1 MKIKSLRKCI
11 WLFAFVVI
19 WLALRAFWLSGD
31 PGVPSQ
37 WEYGYNATDEGY
49 YLDGGKEKLL
59 WGTFTDLSRTEAFTY
74 GYSPGTHLLSYL
86 AHLCFGL
93 SSWTWRI
100 PFIMISLVAW
110 CALFRHVAARR
121 SGAFAFL
128 ACVPVAIVPM
138 VVAYE
143 RTASN
148 DVLISSLTALAY
160 VVGAGRGKWRPF
172 FAAAIAAAVVLVKP
186 SVWLILPIALAGV
199 LSERKF
205 RTAWIDASA
214 FVVSAV
220 AFVFLFKLFAAFA
233 VRPDAAREG
242 CSIFEIIRRTTTHYP
257 LPSLFAISDHLR
269 GLSSFPRDPS
279 GTMLGVLPAFLLPL
293 PMLLFFIEAV
303 RARNVSRMLLFASI
317 PAYVGAVSVMNT
329 IYTHYFMPVVMMLPA
344 LVLNGADTLRDIQ
357 TADFERKSPP
367 VQVFSAALLAVLAVG
382 ALLLFD
388 FRIKPETAQA
398 VYSRVYNFPQKTTWT
413 ATWVPA
419 CVIMIVALGMI
430 AAFGGRRRLKD
441 IAIAAL
447 PLAAASSVVCAYLPA
462 VSIAPFMKASPLVH
476 GIPMILNYLAGVG
489 LCITLVVM
497 PSVGGRGIRLPVI
510 LFAMVAIGYAAMPN
524 WRVAAAEL
532 VARPTHLHREVAEEL
547 LKILPADA
555 IVIGERSNQMLMSL
569 PIRTATTFPS
579 NSDPIPVIR
588 RVTERYPGAPLFAL
602 ADSQHAYNLQHFREH
617 AREYR
622 LDLVK
627 EFKMPSFA
635 NGQPASV
642 FLCRIVQ
649 LPQSQK

>member
-1 MKIKSLRKCI
+1 MKIQGLRKCI
-11 WLFAFVVI
+11 WLFAFVII

-74 GYSPGTHLLSYL
+74 GFSPGTHLLSYL

-93 SSWTWRI
+93 STWTWRM
-100 PFIMISLVAW
+100 PFIMISLAAW

-138 VVAYE
+138 VIAYE

-160 VVGAGRGKWRPF
+160 VAGAGRGKWRSF

-205 RTAWIDASA
+205 RTAWIDAAA
-214 FVVSAV
+214 FVTSAV
-220 AFVFLFKLFAAFA
+220 AFVFLFRLLAAFA
-233 VRPDAAREG
+233 VGPDAAREG
-242 CSIFEIIRRTTTHYP
+242 CSIFEIVRRTTTHYP
-257 LPSLFAISDHLR
+257 LPSIFAFSDHLR

-293 PMLLFFIEAV
+293 PMLLFAIETV
-303 RARNVSRMLLFASI
+303 RGRNVSRMLLFASI

-344 LVLNGADTLRDIQ
+344 IVLNGADTLRDVQ

-398 VYSRVYNFPQKTTWT
+398 VYSRIYNFPQKAVWT
-413 ATWVPA
+413 ATWGLA
-419 CVIMIVALGMI
+419 CAIVAIALGLI
-430 AAFGGRRRLKD
+430 AAFGGRRRLKNM
-441 IAIAAL
+441 AIAAL
-447 PLAAASSVVCAYLPA
+447 PLAAAASIVCAYLPA
-462 VSIAPFMKASPLVH
+462 VSLAPFMKASPLVH
-476 GIPMILNYLAGVG
+476 GVPMILNYLAGVG

-497 PSVGGRGIRLPVI
+497 PSAFGRGFRLPVV
-510 LFAMVAIGYAAMPN
+510 LLAMVAIGYVAMPN
-524 WRVAAAEL
+524 WRTAAAEL
-532 VARPTHLHREVAEEL
+532 AARPTHLHREVAGEL
-547 LKILPADA
+547 RKILPADA

-588 RVTERYPGAPLFAL
+588 RVTERYPNVPLFAL

-617 AREYR
+617 AREFR

-627 EFKMPSFA
+627 EFKMPSFS

-642 FLCRIVQ
+642 YLCRIVQ